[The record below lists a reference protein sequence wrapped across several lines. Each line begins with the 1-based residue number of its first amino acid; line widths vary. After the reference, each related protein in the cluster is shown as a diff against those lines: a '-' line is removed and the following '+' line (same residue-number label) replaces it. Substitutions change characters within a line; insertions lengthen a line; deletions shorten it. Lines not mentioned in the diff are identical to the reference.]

1 MFRVTVSGPREAGAG
16 GVVLHRGR
24 VAGPGRADTEEV
36 TGSNLSRAH
45 YTRLSRAFAGA
56 GYRGLGAGGAGH
68 CCILGSC
75 VGSAY
80 MGGQP

>member
-1 MFRVTVSGPREAGAG
+1 MLAKMLATGEASAATCPRGPWPTSNQPAMLGDASKGGQRSKCSTHVFSPRVVNALTPVYAER
-16 GVVLHRGR
+16 
-24 VAGPGRADTEEV
+24 
-36 TGSNLSRAH
+36 
-45 YTRLSRAFAGA
+45 
-56 GYRGLGAGGAGH
+56 AGH